1 MVLKLENKEKLEN
14 GEITLDDLSLEEIEE
29 VNKLYKYELAIAY
42 IKNKKLKEEIS
53 KLKEEL
59 KED

>member
-1 MVLKLENKEKLEN
+1 MENKEKLEN